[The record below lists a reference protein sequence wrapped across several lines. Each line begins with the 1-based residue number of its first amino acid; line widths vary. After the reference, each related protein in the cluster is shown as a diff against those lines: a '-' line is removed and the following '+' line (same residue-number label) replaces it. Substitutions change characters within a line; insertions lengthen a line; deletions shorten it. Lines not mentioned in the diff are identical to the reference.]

1 VRLYC
6 SCTQP
11 STLVWLEVYEAG
23 GIRLGGSRRKTWRVV
38 FSSTGDLTPESY
50 AAPHGGLRAH
60 AWLVA
65 ASRPL
70 RVVVDSLAAGPVPS
84 DCRIC
89 NQPLA
94 HLSRISVCDQRLN
107 SLNCAEID
115 SCSTC
120 GKAPEFQPSELITC
134 GICRRVP
141 PRFDF
146 ALPFA
151 GHDGSLRRL
160 VHLLEHEQ
168 LRPAVQVLSSKL
180 ACAIEESRL
189 ESDQPVLVVPVPLH
203 RGKLCQRGRFELHVA
218 NLRRV
223 RATDSKTG
231 PTRHRRRENARA
243 AFTVTAPE
251 RMKRRSSRVVSDVY
265 TTGTTLNECA
275 CVVRAEGAT
284 QSVVA
289 TFARVYLPAAK
300 LVLGVALN
308 QEGSA
313 SVLAGA
319 AAG

>member
-1 VRLYC
+1 MRLYC

-50 AAPHGGLRAH
+50 AAPHAGLRAH

-70 RVVVDSLAAGPVPS
+70 RVVVDSLAAVPVPS

-94 HLSRISVCDQRLN
+94 RLSRISVCDQRLN
-107 SLNCAEID
+107 SLNRAEID
-115 SCSTC
+115 SCSMC
-120 GKAPEFQPSELITC
+120 GKAPE
-134 GICRRVP
+134 
-141 PRFDF
+141 
-146 ALPFA
+146 
-151 GHDGSLRRL
+151 
-160 VHLLEHEQ
+160 
-168 LRPAVQVLSSKL
+168 
-180 ACAIEESRL
+180 
-189 ESDQPVLVVPVPLH
+189 VLVVPVPLH
-203 RGKLCQRGRFELHVA
+203 RGKLRQIGRFELHVA

-223 RATDSKTG
+223 RATNSQTG
-231 PTRHRRRENARA
+231 LTRHRRRKNVRR

-251 RMKRRSSRVVSDVY
+251 RTKRRSALVVDDVY

-275 CVVRAEGAT
+275 RVVRAEGAT
-284 QSVVA
+284 QRVVA

-300 LVLGVALN
+300 LALGAALN
-308 QEGSA
+308 QEGNA